1 MTDKPVRGSVASGKE
16 QLKYDEPVGT
26 SPAGNEFADHLVT
39 LAHRAPEARAEG
51 TRARGH
57 EGTEEKKEKESA
69 AIERASRRALAAYL
83 GAEQAQ
89 RARIEPLQG
98 GLINLTFAVESGE
111 RALILQRLNP
121 IFSPAIHDNI
131 IAVSEQLRQR
141 GEQSPVLLQNADRQ
155 PFVDLDDAG
164 IWRLMTRLPGETF
177 ASLCGPE
184 GPARARSA
192 GALIA
197 RFHDA
202 LADLQHS
209 FRGLRSG
216 VHDTEAHLT
225 KLGEALV
232 WGRQRDHRLLPEVR
246 ALSASIRGAAA
257 LLPVLSREPS
267 FVVHGDLKISNVLFD
282 GSRAHALIDLDTV
295 ARMPLWMEL
304 GDAWRSW
311 CNPGGEDQST
321 AHFDLDLFAASA
333 RAYLGTLRT
342 PLSAEVRRS
351 LVHGV
356 EWIALELA
364 ARFAADAIFEN
375 YFGWDRSRFAAAGEH
390 NLLRARGQ
398 WALFQAALETRPARE
413 NLLLGGS

>member
-1 MTDKPVRGSVASGKE
+1 MGDKPVRGEVAVGKE
-16 QLKYDEPVGT
+16 RTSDEPAGT
-26 SPAGNEFADHLVT
+26 LPAGTLTANKEFASDLGQP
-39 LAHRAPEARAEG
+39 PEGAAARS
-51 TRARGH
+51 
-57 EGTEEKKEKESA
+57 EKL
-69 AIERASRRALAAYL
+69 IEDAGRRALAAYL
-83 GAEQAQ
+83 GAEQA
-89 RARIEPLQG
+89 RHARVKPLRG

-131 IAVSEQLRQR
+131 IAVSEQLRRR
-141 GEQSPVLLQNADRQ
+141 GEQSPVLLQSRELR

-164 IWRLMTRLPGETF
+164 IWRLMTRLPGQTF
-177 ASLCGPE
+177 ASLRGPE

-209 FRGLRSG
+209 FKGLRCG
-216 VHDTEAHLT
+216 VHDTDAHLA
-225 KLGEALV
+225 KLEEALV
-232 WGRQRDHRLLPEVR
+232 MGQHRDHRLLPEVQ
-246 ALSASIRGAAA
+246 ALRASIRSAAA
-257 LLPVLSREPS
+257 SLPRLRREPKW
-267 FVVHGDLKISNVLFD
+267 VVHGDLKISNVLFE
-282 GSRAHALIDLDTV
+282 GSRASALIDLDTV

-321 AHFDLDLFAASA
+321 AHFDLEVFAASVE
-333 RAYLGTLRT
+333 AYLGSLRT
-342 PLSAEVRRS
+342 PLSAELRRS

-375 YFGWDRSRFAAAGEH
+375 YFGWDRTRFASAGEH

-398 WALFQAALETRPARE
+398 WALFQAALDTRDARE
-413 NLLLGGS
+413 TLLLAGS